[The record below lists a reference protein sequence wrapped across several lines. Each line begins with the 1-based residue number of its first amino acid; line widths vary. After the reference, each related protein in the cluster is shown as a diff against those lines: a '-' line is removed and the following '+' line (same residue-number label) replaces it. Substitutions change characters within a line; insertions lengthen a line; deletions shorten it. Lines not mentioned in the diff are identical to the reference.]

1 MGHDP
6 ERAASSYLAGDMSAE
21 QRSAF
26 SEHLLACDACWSEV
40 SLAQQGRGAL
50 EAARTVAPADLR
62 DRVRALADTQGPGPQ
77 ADRTQDHGSGG
88 PGTPARGGGRRRA
101 PVLVAVALLG
111 AVLGGA
117 AVQTGLG
124 RSAAGPAAD
133 PAALRAAVVD
143 FSAREL
149 PGRQLPD
156 GGAPDL
162 SALALRP
169 VGAGGGSYAGL
180 DVDGY
185 AYRDEAGR
193 RIVLYLSAEPFP
205 RAADARPLAPA
216 DRGPDGPW
224 VIDRDGVVV
233 LCARAPHA
241 LLVVGEDEALVRRTA
256 LTLGVV

>member
-6 ERAASSYLAGDMSAE
+6 ERAASSYLAGDMSTE

-62 DRVRALADTQGPGPQ
+62 DRVRALAETQEPGAQ
-77 ADRTQDHGSGG
+77 ESGA
-88 PGTPARGGGRRRA
+88 PARVGGRRRRA

-124 RSAAGPAAD
+124 RGGAGPAAD
-133 PAALRAAVVD
+133 PAALRAAVGD

-149 PGRQLPD
+149 PGRQLPA

-162 SALALRP
+162 SALALQP

-216 DRGPDGPW
+216 DRGPDGSW
-224 VIDRDGVVV
+224 VIDRNGVVV